1 VIVQVYASGGFKRQL
16 ISSAAS
22 RYPLVLDVRVGFYE
36 PKRPFTGMGFSRS
49 AGIAAGALQ
58 GLLAPIVVPKK
69 RAMADSSAPRISG
82 EHACSAIQY
91 CASPP
96 WRIPQPR
103 SFQRA
108 GLSFAFGREQ
118 NCMIEP
124 YYRAARLT
132 VGSE

>member
-69 RAMADSSAPRISG
+69 RAMADHRRHESA
-82 EHACSAIQY
+82 A
-91 CASPP
+91 
-96 WRIPQPR
+96 
-103 SFQRA
+103 
-108 GLSFAFGREQ
+108 
-118 NCMIEP
+118 NM
-124 YYRAARLT
+124 RAAPSSIVLRLH
-132 VGSE
+132 GASRSPARSSERGFRLHSAASKTA